1 MNTHDRLAH
10 ILAGEYNLPKEKLL
24 PEARLEDLGVD
35 SLGVM
40 ELLFK
45 IEDEFGIQV
54 PTDQTELATVGD
66 LVNYVDSLVTSQARD
81 AASQRAGT

>member
-1 MNTHDRLAH
+1 MNTYDRLVH
-10 ILAGEYNLPKEKLL
+10 ILTAEYKLPTEKLL

-45 IEDEFGIQV
+45 IEDEFGIRV
-54 PTDQTELATVGD
+54 PTDQTELATVED
-66 LVNYVDSLVTSQARD
+66 LVNYVDSLIANQASD
-81 AASQRAGT
+81 AAPHRAGS

>member
-1 MNTHDRLAH
+1 MNTYDRLAH
-10 ILAGEYNLPKEKLL
+10 ILTGEYNLLTEKLL

-45 IEDEFGIQV
+45 IEDEFGIRV

-66 LVNYVDSLVTSQARD
+66 LVNYVDSLIASQASD
-81 AASQRAGT
+81 AASHRTGS